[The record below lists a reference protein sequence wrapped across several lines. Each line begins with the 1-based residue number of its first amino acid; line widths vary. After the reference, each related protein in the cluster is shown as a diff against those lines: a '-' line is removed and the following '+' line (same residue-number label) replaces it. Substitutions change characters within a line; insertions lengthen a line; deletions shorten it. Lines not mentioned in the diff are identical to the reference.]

1 MNLFSV
7 RNKVVLITGT
17 SRGIGKSIADTFLN
31 LGAIVIGISK
41 KKNLK
46 IKHRNYFHFSCHLE
60 NSKNIKTTVNMAIK
74 NKNKINIKINNDK
87 IT

>member
-41 KKNLK
+41 KKILK
-46 IKHRNYFHFSCHLE
+46 F
-60 NSKNIKTTVNMAIK
+60 NIEIIFIFLVI
-74 NKNKINIKINNDK
+74 
-87 IT
+87 